1 MKNAALSGKPYAGT
15 PHVRFEEGKVASA
28 KPKRGAL
35 FYKLDINHESV
46 RGAISVAC
54 LALMALYPCRGGDV
68 VHRASHDFI
77 VNQEREN
84 PCTNV
89 LGGVWSYLCAP
100 RGQLGDS
107 AQRSFMLQKQSY
119 AGGRIVG
126 LGFYPSGQN
135 YGVPQILANIAGNDV
150 VDTSLS
156 GGTKSPF
163 LPADLLLHP
172 GMNTNDAYGIIRFTV
187 PRTGRYAVRF
197 TYRTLVPDN
206 GSVNVYA
213 VTNGVTVF
221 SQRLIR
227 SARTDAYSVYATNDL
242 AETSFAAGDIIETA
256 LEMDG
261 AISCDGVLVDMVVT
275 EKDDGRWYMPAE
287 ALAGDMATNTEQNG
301 YSFSASRGEKY
312 QTMAGTSVDNPQAKK
327 YGTNFNFDLM
337 QIQSIVTNAVTNV
350 VEDVTNV
357 VKTVTTNG
365 VLLRVY
371 HMHDDS
377 FQPYPILSV
386 NTNAAPFYDNNN
398 ILSSRALLPG
408 EMLFH
413 PGQKYPSMRY
423 AFWPEEPGTFDFA
436 VSARDLNSAYA
447 KSAGSGVRV
456 CLVRDQDVLAER
468 TVSLEDP
475 DLPSCATFFL
485 TNVFLL
491 ANQRLELV
499 VDNNGS
505 IIADATGV
513 KWYIRRRSTELPSG
527 VTSLNAAFAAC
538 VASETPAQPFTDAD
552 GFTWESGKMTN
563 VDKLPDWTTYAR
575 HSTWRSFNS
584 DLYKG
589 WSSGDR
595 PFTTA
600 YLGEEM
606 MRAEN
611 FKPYGGG
618 EGVGVVVPGE
628 VVLHPGTKYVYNVV
642 RATVPCDGVWD
653 LQTLFRHLN
662 EAYGDGIDATVCIRN
677 SRTTRYAAYARQLL
691 NTASYRLDAS
701 FACPALRLRAGD
713 SVDFVVGPGPSGDYS
728 YDLTGLQSFFTVSSR
743 TGLVASVDFDA
754 AAGASAT
761 FVGAGRVGADETMKW
776 NSLEVTDGATSA
788 FQKDLWLDGR
798 RARTGITVTLTPSN
812 HVFEADSEVGAENA
826 LLADG
831 VACANTTN
839 ACGFVIG
846 GLVPGEIY
854 TLVAYGSGEGLV
866 TVAGRKVGV
875 WQPWFSRASECAM
888 LDVEADAEGRV
899 TGQFC
904 ASSDRAPARF
914 SGLQIM
920 GTRFSEY
927 VPNVT
932 LVIVR

>member
-1 MKNAALSGKPYAGT
+1 MKNGFTLRVLYG
-15 PHVRFEEGKVASA
+15 VVSA
-28 KPKRGAL
+28 
-35 FYKLDINHESV
+35 
-46 RGAISVAC
+46 AC
-54 LALMALYPCRGGDV
+54 LALTAPCPCWGGDV

-77 VNQEREN
+77 INQDRLN
-84 PCTNV
+84 PSTNV
-89 LGGVWSYLCAP
+89 LGGVWSYLSAP
-100 RGQLGDS
+100 RGQLGNP
-107 AQRSFMLQKQSY
+107 AERSFLLTRQAY
-119 AGGRIVG
+119 AGDKLVG
-126 LGFYPSGQN
+126 LGLYPSGQN

-150 VDTSLS
+150 VNSSLA
-156 GGTKSPF
+156 GGTGSPF
-163 LPADLLLHP
+163 HPADLLLHP
-172 GMNTNDAYGIIRFTV
+172 GMNADDAYGIIRFTV

-227 SARTDAYSVYATNDL
+227 SARTDNYSVYATNDL

-261 AISCDGVLVDMVVT
+261 AISCDGVLVDMIVT
-275 EKDDGRWYMPAE
+275 EKDDGNWYMPVE
-287 ALAGDMATNTEQNG
+287 ALAHNMATNTAQSG
-301 YSFSASRGEKY
+301 YAFRGPRGEAY
-312 QTMAGTSVDNPQAKK
+312 QTVASVSVDDPQAKK
-327 YGTNFNFDLM
+327 YGTSFDFDLL

-357 VKTVTTNG
+357 IVSVTTNG
-365 VLLRVY
+365 VPLRVY
-371 HMHDDS
+371 HMRNDS
-377 FQPYPILSV
+377 YQPYPVLSV

-398 ILSSRALLPG
+398 VLWSRALLPG
-408 EMLFH
+408 EMLIH
-413 PGQKYPSMRY
+413 PGQKYPSMRH
-423 AFWPEEPGTFDFA
+423 AFWPEAPGTFDFT
-436 VSARDLNSAYA
+436 VSARDLNSLYQ
-447 KSAGSGVRV
+447 KNAGSGVRV

-468 TVSLEDP
+468 TVSLEVSDI
-475 DLPSCATFFL
+475 PSSVTFSL
-485 TNVFLL
+485 TDVFLF
-491 ANQRLELV
+491 ANQRVELV

-505 IIADATGV
+505 ISADATGV
-513 KWYIRRRSTELPSG
+513 KWYVRRRSTGLPSG

-538 VASETPAQPFTDAD
+538 VVWKTPKQPFTDAD
-552 GFTWESGKMTN
+552 GFTWASGKLTN
-563 VDKLPDWTTYAR
+563 ADKLPDWTTYVQ
-575 HSTWRSFNS
+575 HPTWRSFSS
-584 DLYKG
+584 DLYRG
-589 WSSGDR
+589 WSSSDR
-595 PFTTA
+595 PFTTV
-600 YLGEEM
+600 YLGSEV

-618 EGVGVVVPGE
+618 EGVGDVVPGE
-628 VVLHPGTKYVYNVV
+628 VVLHPGNKYVYNVV
-642 RATVPCDGVWD
+642 RATVPHDGVWD
-653 LQTLFRHLN
+653 LQALFRHLN
-662 EAYGDGIDATVCIRN
+662 ESHGDGIDATVCIRN
-677 SRTTRYAAYARQLL
+677 SHMTRFAAYARQLL

-713 SVDFVVGPGPSGDYS
+713 SVDFVVGPGPSGNYS

-839 ACGFVIG
+839 SCGFALG
-846 GLVPGEIY
+846 GLVPGETY
-854 TLVAYGSGEGLV
+854 TLVVYGTGEGLV
-866 TVAGRKVGV
+866 SVAGRTVGV

-888 LDVEADAEGRV
+888 LDVEADAEGQVEGVFR
-899 TGQFC
+899 
-904 ASSDRAPARF
+904 ASSDRTPALF
-914 SGLQIM
+914 AGLQIM
-920 GTRFSEY
+920 GRRFSEY
-927 VPNVT
+927 IPTGT